1 MKVARV
7 IGNIWATRK
16 EQKLSGFTLLILQ
29 RIDITTGQDDGAPI
43 VAVDLIGA
51 GCGEMV
57 IFVGG
62 SSARSAAGDMS
73 VPVDATVVA
82 IVDNFELPGCKRE

>member
-16 EQKLSGFTLLILQ
+16 DQKLSGLTLLILQ
-29 RIDITTGQDDGAPI
+29 RIDITTGNADGAPI
-43 VAVDLIGA
+43 IAADVIGA

-57 IFVGG
+57 LFVGG

-82 IVDNFELPGCKRE
+82 IVDNFELPGGKGE

>member
-57 IFVGG
+57 IL
-62 SSARSAAGDMS
+62 SEEARRAA
-73 VPVDATVVA
+73 PRATCQS
-82 IVDNFELPGCKRE
+82 PWTPRWWR

>member
-1 MKVARV
+1 M
-7 IGNIWATRK
+7 
-16 EQKLSGFTLLILQ
+16 
-29 RIDITTGQDDGAPI
+29 
-43 VAVDLIGA
+43 IGA

-57 IFVGG
+57 LFVGG

-73 VPVDATVVA
+73 LPVDATVVA

>member
-16 EQKLSGFTLLILQ
+16 DQKLSGLTLLILQ
-29 RIDITTGQDDGAPI
+29 RIDITTGNADGAPI
-43 VAVDLIGA
+43 IAADVIGA
-51 GCGEMV
+51 GCGETV
-57 IFVGG
+57 LFVGG

-82 IVDNFELPGCKRE
+82 IVDNFELPGGKGE

>member
-16 EQKLSGFTLLILQ
+16 DQKLSGLTLLILQ
-29 RIDITTGQDDGAPI
+29 RIDITTGNDDGAPI
-43 VAVDLIGA
+43 VAADVIGA

-57 IFVGG
+57 LFVGG

-82 IVDNFELPGCKRE
+82 IVDNFELPGGKGE